1 MPRFF
6 IAASL
11 LTLTLAAAQAQ
22 EAPAAPNITVD
33 PLAIVDAMPQQG
45 MLLTGIYATQATI
58 ELCSVTVIEPGTAA
72 MSAHR
77 RQLESELRMDAD
89 TAAAAYTAIKGDV
102 EKSGVDC
109 AEGSVDRKQA
119 DEVIAL
125 YTGSAQ
131 TAAPAQPAASPMDPA
146 TPATAPATPVAPA
159 Q

>member
-109 AEGSVDRKQA
+109 AQGSVDRKQA

-131 TAAPAQPAASPMDPA
+131 TAAPAATPMDPA
-146 TPATAPATPVAPA
+146 TPPATPATPVAPA